1 MRAGILPSSHVV
13 AGTGFERQGE
23 PVPTPCRTPAPVLED
38 DVRWHLA
45 VLDTLLDECVAE
57 SDTWAFLAAT
67 LLETVQEHLLDLA
80 RGAQSVGDRA
90 GSEHHIGGPTLNL
103 DTHLSSTRH
112 FDVSGVNLRLGC
124 SLDDVL
130 PHFRPNQWPLSRC
143 FPDDMQLHPAAE
155 VLRHLSKWQAHC
167 GSPPVWEGLEVF
179 TDGSFDGTSSS
190 WAFLVLGWAGGHV
203 FVVGWDAGCVVTAPE
218 APLFIGATTHSAV
231 KGELSALFWA
241 LVWLAQGPK
250 GSQCSRGLTVLLP
263 YNRPTASL
271 GPRHRITLRATH
283 ELFSRPFRHQVLA
296 LARLVMCAPT
306 RDIRQMSALMPLPNG
321 HVATGY
327 AVGTPIKF
335 LLQPPPEM
343 AVWIGGGLSFRPSA
357 NLHTGHVMLERTFWT
372 ATGMPIQS
380 LQRLL
385 RAVLG
390 LA

>member
-1 MRAGILPSSHVV
+1 MNAWRS
-13 AGTGFERQGE
+13 
-23 PVPTPCRTPAPVLED
+23 PTPGP
-38 DVRWHLA
+38 
-45 VLDTLLDECVAE
+45 
-57 SDTWAFLAAT
+57 FLAAT

-80 RGAQSVGDRA
+80 RGAQSVGDRP

-250 GSQCSRGLTVLLP
+250 GIPVQPWSDCVVALQQAKRRLWGLGTGSP
-263 YNRPTASL
+263 CAPHTSC
-271 GPRHRITLRATH
+271 
-283 ELFSRPFRHQVLA
+283 FSRPFRHQVLA

-343 AVWIGGGLSFRPSA
+343 AVWIGWWFVISSVREPA
-357 NLHTGHVMLERTFWT
+357 YWPCHVGEDFLDRDRHADTEPPTVTESCAW
-372 ATGMPIQS
+372 
-380 LQRLL
+380 
-385 RAVLG
+385 LG
-390 LA
+390 LASRLSGALALR